1 MANIYKAK
9 DGWIATLLSAECT
22 ICVVHIQNQ
31 TFAYIIECSLFPLS
45 LAYCYEQPASPWQWC
60 LSLEERLMVPFE
72 NLLFVYVYSRCMSY
86 WDVSNMFR
94 ADLHR
99 TSPWQRCMFRADLH
113 RPNRV
118 SAGTS
123 WGFGG
128 SVAGV
133 GAVFFGMLGSL
144 TFPGGRFCFRAE
156 GRASEFVTF
165 PGRSFCFRMGR
176 GGRRPGDRDPPP
188 FRVSGFP
195 FVQKA
200 G

>member
-45 LAYCYEQPASPWQWC
+45 LAYCYEQPASPWQRC

-113 RPNRV
+113 RKSGSTGFRRGRRGV
-118 SAGTS
+118 SAVPSRG
-123 WGFGG
+123 
-128 SVAGV
+128 
-133 GAVFFGMLGSL
+133 L
-144 TFPGGRFCFRAE
+144 E
-156 GRASEFVTF
+156 
-165 PGRSFCFRMGR
+165 RSFSACW
-176 GGRRPGDRDPPP
+176 DP
-188 FRVSGFP
+188 
-195 FVQKA
+195 
-200 G
+200 